1 MSVNR
6 DEVFAEAKS
15 LSWSREQ
22 QMFLSHHVRNARQI
36 VMVSEDPDK
45 IRAQGE
51 RLLALVR
58 GIEERVE
65 EDRT

>member
-1 MSVNR
+1 MNW

-15 LSWSREQ
+15 LPWSREQ
-22 QMFLSHHVRNARQI
+22 QMLLSYHVRNAVQI
-36 VMVSEDPDK
+36 LMVTEKPEH
-45 IRAQGE
+45 IRGQGE

-65 EDRT
+65 EDRKT